1 MIKESCNLIGQVHIF
16 VYNLNYFCFA
26 SLVKVGHDYETN
38 AKYLNQTYHALLPE
52 VLTSKESQSMNG
64 SEHFGLKLVKPNYRR
79 YRICTGKKI
88 IARFSI

>member
-38 AKYLNQTYHALLPE
+38 AKYLNQTY
-52 VLTSKESQSMNG
+52 QG
-64 SEHFGLKLVKPNYRR
+64 
-79 YRICTGKKI
+79 
-88 IARFSI
+88 